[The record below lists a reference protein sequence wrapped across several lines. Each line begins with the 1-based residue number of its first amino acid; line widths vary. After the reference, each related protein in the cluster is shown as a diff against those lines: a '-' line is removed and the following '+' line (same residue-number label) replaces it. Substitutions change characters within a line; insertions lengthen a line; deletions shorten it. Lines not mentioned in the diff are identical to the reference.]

1 MRDKSIDVGRGILVL
16 LMVYCHVLQFYGDS
30 QIFPLVGYI
39 IDGINMTVF
48 PTFVFYFGM
57 TAVLAYLSKPYLRAL
72 PGMAKTS
79 LRAYG
84 AFVASGVG
92 FRILRE
98 GKALGPGTVRRVMQ
112 LLDIPGW
119 SEFLIAFALYGLLLI
134 VLFPLFRLLSRRPVL
149 SLFLGAA
156 CVACCVLVPYGRVP
170 TRLALL
176 IGGRDF
182 SYFPV
187 VQYMPY
193 FLAGMVFAHGDKR
206 TRRQLLLLAV
216 LCTAAGAVYWIMTG
230 SMPSRFPPDWAWILV
245 CALCTA
251 LVVLLSG
258 GLSALSGS
266 GLRRVFDAVCDVLA
280 HFGGRSLY
288 YLLASN
294 LVIFTLAGRGIAPA
308 LSRKSILPWT
318 LPIQSPQGAACW
330 TAVLLALLWF
340 AARLAGR
347 GAGKKG

>member
-1 MRDKSIDVGRGILVL
+1 MRDKSIDVGRGLLVL

-30 QIFPLVGYI
+30 QIFSLVGLL

-57 TAVLAYLSKPYLRAL
+57 TAVLAYLRKPYLRAL
-72 PGMAKTS
+72 PGMVKTS
-79 LRAYG
+79 MRAYG
-84 AFVASGVG
+84 AFVVSGVG

-134 VLFPLFRLLSRRPVL
+134 VLFPLLGALSRRPVV
-149 SLFLGAA
+149 SLFAGAA
-156 CVACCVLVPYGRVP
+156 CVACCVLVPYGKVP

-193 FLAGMVFAHGDKR
+193 FLAGMVFAQGDKR
-206 TRRQLLLLAV
+206 TRRQMLLLAV
-216 LCTAAGAVYWIMTG
+216 LCTTAGAAYWVADG
-230 SMPSRFPPDWAWILV
+230 RMPSRFPPDWAWILV

-251 LVVLLSG
+251 VVVLLG
-258 GLSALSGS
+258 CGLSALSGS

-280 HFGGRSLY
+280 HFGSRSLY

-294 LVIFTLAGRGIAPA
+294 IVIFTLVGRGVTPA
-308 LSRKSILPWT
+308 LSRKSIPPWT

-330 TAVLLALLWF
+330 TAVLLVLLWF